1 MRGRPRVCPFSVLQT
16 NQQISTNQYKVI
28 GNNNMKKT
36 AVLALGGNA
45 IIKAGQKGTITEQFA
60 NTRDSLGGV
69 VELIRQ
75 GYALALTHGNGPQVG
90 NLLRQQEAGETV
102 GIAPLP
108 LGVLN
113 AATEGTMGYMIEQS
127 LQNRLKKVGI
137 QKDVIT
143 IVSQV
148 VVDKNDPSMLNPTK
162 YVGSTYFTEEQAE
175 QLRKELG
182 WSLKED
188 SGKGYRRVV
197 PSPMP
202 KEIIPAR
209 IIQSIVDSGNIAIAV
224 GGGGIPIYIEEDGTY
239 EGVDA
244 VIDKDFAS
252 ALLALE
258 IKADLFVILTGVD
271 KVSINYG
278 KEDQQDLDVLT
289 IEDAKK
295 HYADKQF
302 PAGSMG
308 PKILAAI
315 DFIER
320 GGSEVLITSI
330 DSIVDAFAGKTGTR
344 IVR

>member
-1 MRGRPRVCPFSVLQT
+1 
-16 NQQISTNQYKVI
+16 
-28 GNNNMKKT
+28 MKKT

-45 IIKAGQKGTITEQFA
+45 IIKAGEKGTISQQFA

-69 VELIRQ
+69 VELISQ
-75 GYALALTHGNGPQVG
+75 GYALAITHGNGPQVG
-90 NLLRQQEAGETV
+90 NLLRQQEAGEKE
-102 GIAPLP
+102 GLPPLP

-113 AATEGTMGYMIEQS
+113 AATEGIMGYMIEQS
-127 LQNRLKKVGI
+127 LQNRLLKSGI
-137 QKDVIT
+137 HKDVIT

-162 YVGSTYFTEEQAE
+162 YVGSTYYDKEQADE
-175 QLRKELG
+175 LHRNLG

-202 KEIIPAR
+202 IDIIPAR
-209 IIQSIVDSGNIAIAV
+209 IIKSIVDSGNIAIAV
-224 GGGGIPIYIEEDGTY
+224 GGGGIPIYIKEDGSY

-258 IKADLFVILTGVD
+258 IEADLFVILTGVD
-271 KVSINYG
+271 RVAINYG
-278 KEDQQDLDVLT
+278 KPDQQDLDKMTLS
-289 IEDAKK
+289 EARK

-308 PKILAAI
+308 PKIMAAI
-315 DFIER
+315 DFLER
-320 GGSEVLITSI
+320 GGKEILITSI
-330 DSIVDAFAGKTGTR
+330 DRIVDALAGKTGTR
-344 IVR
+344 IVQD

>member
-1 MRGRPRVCPFSVLQT
+1 
-16 NQQISTNQYKVI
+16 
-28 GNNNMKKT
+28 MKKT

-45 IIKAGQKGTITEQFA
+45 IIKAGQKGTIGEQFA
-60 NTRDSLGGV
+60 NTRDSLDGI
-69 VELIRQ
+69 VELISR
-75 GYALALTHGNGPQVG
+75 GYQLSITHGNGPQVG
-90 NLLRQQEAGETV
+90 NLLRQQEAGDKE
-102 GIAPLP
+102 GLAALP

-127 LQNRLKKVGI
+127 LQNKLMEHGI
-137 QKDVIT
+137 NKQVIT

-148 VVDKNDPSMLNPTK
+148 VVDKNDPSMKNPTK
-162 YVGSTYFTEEQAE
+162 YVGSTYYNAEQAE
-175 QLRKELG
+175 ELKNSLG
-182 WSLKED
+182 WTLKED

-202 KEIIPAR
+202 IEIIPAATINELVHR
-209 IIQSIVDSGNIAIAV
+209 GEVVIAV
-224 GGGGIPIYIEEDGTY
+224 GGGGIPVYREESGKL

-252 ALLALE
+252 ALLALN

-271 KVSINYG
+271 KVAINYG
-278 KEDQQDLDVLT
+278 KENQQDVDTMTVA
-289 IEDAKK
+289 EAQK
-295 HYADKQF
+295 HYDDKQF

-315 DFIER
+315 DFLKR

-330 DSIVDAFAGKTGTR
+330 EKIVDAFEGKTGTR
-344 IVR
+344 IVH

>member
-1 MRGRPRVCPFSVLQT
+1 MSPILIPGFSLK
-16 NQQISTNQYKVI
+16 IDKRKY
-28 GNNNMKKT
+28 MKKT

-45 IIKAGQKGTITEQFA
+45 IIKAGQKGNISEQFA
-60 NTRDSLGGV
+60 NTRDSLGGI
-69 VELIRQ
+69 VELISR
-75 GYALALTHGNGPQVG
+75 GYQLSITHGNGPQVG
-90 NLLRQQEAGETV
+90 NLLRQQEAGEKE
-102 GIAPLP
+102 GLAALP

-127 LQNRLKKVGI
+127 LQNKLLQHGIKK
-137 QKDVIT
+137 QVIT

-148 VVDKNDPSMLNPTK
+148 VVDKNDPSMQNPTK
-162 YVGSTYFTEEQAE
+162 YVGSTYYSTEQAE
-175 QLRKELG
+175 ELKKSLG
-182 WSLKED
+182 WTLKED
-188 SGKGYRRVV
+188 SGKGFRRVV

-202 KEIIPAR
+202 IEIIPAET
-209 IIQSIVDSGNIAIAV
+209 INELVHQGEIVIAV
-224 GGGGIPIYIEEDGTY
+224 GGGGIPVYREANGAL

-252 ALLALE
+252 ALLALN

-278 KEDQQDLDVLT
+278 KPEQQDLEVMT
-289 IEDAKK
+289 VAEAQK
-295 HYADKQF
+295 HYNDKQF

-315 DFIER
+315 DFLKR

-330 DSIVDAFAGKTGTR
+330 EKIVDAFEGKTGTR
-344 IVR
+344 IVH